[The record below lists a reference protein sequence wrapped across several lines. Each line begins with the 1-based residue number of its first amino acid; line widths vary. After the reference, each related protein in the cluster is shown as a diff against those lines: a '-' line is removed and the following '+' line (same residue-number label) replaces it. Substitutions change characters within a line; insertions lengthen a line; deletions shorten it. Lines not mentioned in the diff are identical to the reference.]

1 MEKTKEKYYSI
12 RWHNLIVADTI
23 KEAVD
28 KIDGIRKSLEPL
40 LKLEQEG
47 QIKGNFADSQ
57 PSIQEIEILQEEAS
71 HLVEQNPLVST
82 IEIELDDE

>member
-12 RWHNLIVADTI
+12 RWHNLIVVDTI
-23 KEAVD
+23 QEAVD
-28 KIDGIRKSLEPL
+28 QIDGIRKSLEPL

-47 QIKGNFADSQ
+47 HIKGNYANSQ
-57 PSIQEIEILQEEAS
+57 PSIQSIEILREEAS

-82 IEIELDDE
+82 TEIEMDDE